1 MKFAVVGAG
10 AIGMLTACLLKEAG
24 EEVQLVARTEEQVR
38 AINEQG
44 IAKDNERYQIPA
56 VADFQKI
63 AQDAYI
69 LLAVKYDALQS
80 ILPQLNNECPEN
92 PVIFL
97 QNGML
102 HLDFIKKMPHKQ
114 IAVGS
119 VEHGALKM
127 NDTEI
132 RHTGLGTIKF
142 ASVKGEPSVFL
153 PLAQIKNFKSEWHEN
168 ADRLLFRKV
177 LLNCLINPLT
187 ALMEIKNGEL
197 LTNLYA
203 YELLK
208 GLYTEMYLAFR
219 EIETLLPFEEVT
231 ALCAST
237 ADNTSSMLADKSA
250 GRKMELDT
258 ILLYTLRRSEI
269 DLPLLKTLYNLL
281 KATEV

>member
-10 AIGMLTACLLKEAG
+10 AIGMLVACLLKEAG
-24 EEVQLVARTEEQVR
+24 EEVQLVARTERQAR
-38 AINEQG
+38 LLNEQG
-44 IAKDNERYQIPA
+44 ISKDDGCHQIEA
-56 VADFQKI
+56 VTGFQNI
-63 AQDAYI
+63 APDTYI
-69 LLAVKYDALQS
+69 LLAVKYDALPS
-80 ILPQLNNECPEN
+80 VLPYLNNNCPEN
-92 PVIFL
+92 PIVFL

-102 HLDFIKKMPHKQ
+102 HLNFIKKMPHQ
-114 IAVGS
+114 HIAVGS
-119 VEHGALKM
+119 VEHGALKT

-132 RHTGLGTIKF
+132 KHTGSGTIKF
-142 ASVKGEPSVFL
+142 AVVRGERSLFH
-153 PLAQIKNFKSEWHEN
+153 PLADIKNFSSEWHEN
-168 ADRLLFRKV
+168 ADQLLFRKV

-203 YELLK
+203 YDLLK
-208 GLYTEMYLAFR
+208 NLYTEMYSAFP
-219 EIETLLPFEEVT
+219 ELETLLPFEEVT

-237 ADNTSSMLADKSA
+237 ANNSSSMLADKSA

-258 ILLYTLRRSEI
+258 ILLYTLQRSVI